1 MTKNKFYDIIDID
14 KKESDIMSR
23 YPGSLHNH
31 SHFSNQTLRD
41 CINTVES
48 LMDLAVELGHE
59 CVALTDHETIS
70 GYIKAEKYY
79 KKIKEKH
86 PDFKLIRGNEI
97 YLTRNGLTAN
107 NYDKTKD
114 RYFHFILLARDLE
127 GYKQICELST
137 RAWQRSYMSR
147 RQRRRPTYYQDL
159 KDIVKPNQG
168 HLIAS
173 SACLGSQLDRFL
185 LQFMETHDVEYYHTA
200 LRWCQYIEDIFG
212 EGNFYLEIQPSNN
225 KEQIFVNQCLLNI
238 AEELNLRYIITTDSH
253 YGRPEDAKVHEAFL
267 NAQDGDRE
275 VKSFYATTYMMS
287 DEEIRSFFPYLRN
300 DQIEF
305 AYESIREIKDRCEDF
320 SILKPLKIPSLPW
333 RKFPEVEFQEKVD
346 WPLYIPA
353 IEKFFNSPHYSDN
366 VLALALIDGINRHP
380 DLKNEEAYKALNEC
394 LEMTWE
400 SSQVNKAQWS
410 AYFLNLQ
417 KIIDECWNAGTLV
430 MPARGSGMGFL
441 LLYALDIIQIN
452 CLREKTRTYSW
463 RFLNPA
469 RVSVLDIDVDIEGV
483 RRAQT
488 LEHLRKVYGQ
498 NRVSNVATFKTE
510 KSKSAIQTAARG
522 LGIDIDEASY
532 ISNLIPV
539 ERGAVYSLKQTYYGD
554 EENGIAPT
562 QSFVNEVEKYPQ
574 LWEVAQKIEGLICGV
589 GIHAGGVVFTDE
601 DFTESS
607 ALMRAPDGTI
617 ITQFELHD
625 LEDVS
630 MIKMDLLSVEAADK
644 IHTCLDLLA
653 EQGYIKKYPTLRET
667 YENAIGVYKIDR
679 DDKQMWDM
687 VQNHE
692 IVSLFQME
700 QQSGVRG
707 IALTH
712 PRSVDELAVLNSV
725 IRLMAT
731 EKGAESPLDKYA
743 RFRDNP
749 NAWDREMIS
758 MGLTEEERKIM
769 HRELDISDGMSI
781 TQEQF
786 MQLVQLPECG
796 GWDLQFADKL
806 RKSIAKKNPK
816 EYDALTKQF
825 FDNVK
830 EKGLSQKFCNYVWNI
845 EIALSRGYGFNA
857 AHTYSYSMVALQE
870 MNLAR
875 FFPIIFWNTANLI
888 VDSGGIQTIEYDE
901 NGEASLIVEAEP
913 DEDPDEEEQEEWEE
927 ENEINSEDEREDKKK
942 EKTKT
947 VDYGKVASAIG
958 RFSTYGIVVS
968 PPNINSSSYTFTPVV
983 KRNEILY
990 GLRGI
995 TRLSTSIIQEII
1007 SKRPF
1012 HSIQDFIDRVK
1023 VNKIQM
1029 TNLIKCGAFD
1039 ELVDL
1044 PREEIMAAY
1053 IDMIADKK
1061 QRLTLQNMQMLINY
1075 DLIPEN
1081 LSFCKKLFLF
1091 NKFLKQQKKVE
1102 YYKLNEA
1109 AINFIAN
1116 YFSADCLVNGIEIS
1130 AAVWDN
1136 LYQRGMDPMRFYL
1149 KEHKDEMLDKLNK
1162 ALYDEMFNKYAKG
1175 SISHWEME
1183 SVSFYSHPHELAD
1196 SQYLYDDFFQLSEEP
1211 EVDYTFTGKDGNEV
1225 RVYKLRRIIGTVI
1238 DKNKM
1243 KNTVTLLTPTGV
1255 VNVKVYKSQY
1265 AGYDKQLSERGA
1277 DGHKHVV
1284 EASWFKRGTL
1294 LMIQGIRRG
1303 QDFIPKKRKDSF
1315 YPIISKITGIH
1326 DDGTLEFQTE
1336 RAVIEE

>member
-1 MTKNKFYDIIDID
+1 
-14 KKESDIMSR
+14 MSL

-31 SHFSNQTLRD
+31 THFSNQTLRD

-48 LMDLAVELGHE
+48 LMELAVALGHE
-59 CVALTDHETIS
+59 CVAITDHETIS

-79 KKIKEKH
+79 KKIKERK

-97 YLTRNGLTAN
+97 YLTRNGLTAK

-114 RYFHFILLARDLE
+114 RYFHFILLAKDLE

-173 SACLGSQLDRFL
+173 SACLGSQLDKFL
-185 LQFMETHDVEYYHTA
+185 LRYMDTNDEEFYETA
-200 LRWCQYIEDIFG
+200 KRWCEYIVDIFG
-212 EGNFYLEIQPSNN
+212 EGNFYLELQPSNS
-225 KEQIFVNQCLLNI
+225 KEQIFVNKQLLRLAN
-238 AEELNLRYIITTDSH
+238 ETGLKYIITTDSH

-275 VKSFYATTYMMS
+275 VKSFYATTYMMK
-287 DEEIRSFFPYLRN
+287 DEEIRSFLPYLSN
-300 DQIEF
+300 EQIEA
-305 AYESIREIKDRCEDF
+305 AYEAIREIKDKCEDF

-333 RKFPEVEFQEKVD
+333 RSFPGATAQETYKAVKAMPALENFLRSSHKSDTYLVD
-346 WPLYIPA
+346 
-353 IEKFFNSPHYSDN
+353 
-366 VLALALIDGINRHP
+366 ALIDGIKRHE
-380 DLKNEEAYKALNEC
+380 DLQNEEAYKALNEC

-417 KIIDECWNAGTLV
+417 HIIDECWNSGTLV
-430 MPARGSGMGFL
+430 LPARGSGMGFV

-452 CLREKTRTYSW
+452 CLREKTKTYPW

-483 RRAQT
+483 RRLQT

-522 LGIDIDEASY
+522 LGIDVDEASY

-539 ERGAVYSLKQTYYGD
+539 ERGAVYTLKQTYYGD

-562 QSFVNEVEKYPQ
+562 QSFINEVNKYPQ
-574 LWEVAQKIEGLICGV
+574 LWEVAQKIEGLICGQ

-644 IHTCLDLLA
+644 IHTCLDLLV
-653 EQGYIKKYPTLRET
+653 EQGFIKKYPTLRET
-667 YENAIGVYKIDR
+667 YENAIGVYKINR
-679 DDKQMWDM
+679 DDEKMWDM

-743 RFRDNP
+743 RFRSDP
-749 NAWDREMIS
+749 TAWDREMRL
-758 MGLTEEERKIM
+758 MGLTDKDREIM

-796 GWDLQFADKL
+796 GWDLQWADKL

-830 EKGLSQKFCNYVWNI
+830 EKGLNEKFCNYVWNT

-857 AHTYSYSMVALQE
+857 AHTYSYSMIALQE

-875 FFPIIFWNTANLI
+875 FYPIIFWNTANLI
-888 VDSGGIQTIEYDE
+888 VDSGGIQTEEVEDE
-901 NGEASLIVEAEP
+901 DEGLDVEPEAEED
-913 DEDPDEEEQEEWEE
+913 DEDEEEWEE
-927 ENEINSEDEREDKKK
+927 ENEVTEGEKEDKKK

-947 VDYGKVASAIG
+947 VDYGKVAAAIG
-958 RFSTYGIVVS
+958 RFSGYGIKVS
-968 PPNINSSSYTFTPVV
+968 PPNINTSSYTFTPVV
-983 KRNEILY
+983 ESNEILY

-995 TRLSTSIIQEII
+995 TRLSTSIIKEIMEM
-1007 SKRPF
+1007 RPF
-1012 HSIQDFIDRVK
+1012 DSLEDFLERVK

-1039 ELVDL
+1039 DMMGI
-1044 PREEIMAAY
+1044 PREDIMAHY
-1053 IDMIADKK
+1053 IDLVADKK

-1075 DLIPEN
+1075 NLVPEEMN
-1081 LSFCKKLFLF
+1081 FSKKVFLF

-1102 YYKLNEA
+1102 YYQLNDK
-1109 AINFIAN
+1109 AIDFIADN
-1116 YFSADCLVNGIEIS
+1116 FSVDILRNGTELS
-1130 AAVWDN
+1130 AAKWE
-1136 LYQRGMDPMRFYL
+1136 LIYQRAMDPMRNYI
-1149 KEHKDEMLDKLNK
+1149 KAHKDEMLK
-1162 ALYDEMFNKYAKG
+1162 ALNNALYKEVFDKYALG
-1175 SISHWEME
+1175 SVSHWEME
-1183 SVSFYSHPHELAD
+1183 AVSFYSHPHELAE
-1196 SQYLYDDFFQLSEEP
+1196 SQYLYDDFFKLSEEP
-1211 EVDYTFTGKDGNEV
+1211 EVDYSFIGKDGNEV
-1225 RVYKLRRIIGTVI
+1225 RIYKLHRIIGTVI
-1238 DKNKM
+1238 DKSKIR
-1243 KNTVTLLTPTGV
+1243 NTVTLLTPTGV
-1255 VNVKVYKSQY
+1255 VTVKIYKNQF
-1265 AGYDKQLSERGA
+1265 AQYDKQLSQKGT
-1277 DGHKHVV
+1277 DGKKHIVD
-1284 EASWFKRGTL
+1284 ASWFKRGTL
-1294 LMIQGIRRG
+1294 LMIQGIKNG
-1303 QDFIPKKRKDSF
+1303 ENFIPKKRKDSVF
-1315 YPIISKITGIH
+1315 PVISKILNIREEGYL
-1326 DDGTLEFQTE
+1326 DFQLERPEVT
-1336 RAVIEE
+1336 

>member
-1 MTKNKFYDIIDID
+1 
-14 KKESDIMSR
+14 
-23 YPGSLHNH
+23 
-31 SHFSNQTLRD
+31 
-41 CINTVES
+41 
-48 LMDLAVELGHE
+48 
-59 CVALTDHETIS
+59 
-70 GYIKAEKYY
+70 
-79 KKIKEKH
+79 
-86 PDFKLIRGNEI
+86 
-97 YLTRNGLTAN
+97 
-107 NYDKTKD
+107 
-114 RYFHFILLARDLE
+114 
-127 GYKQICELST
+127 
-137 RAWQRSYMSR
+137 MSR

-173 SACLGSQLDRFL
+173 SACLGSQLDKFL
-185 LQFMETHDVEYYHTA
+185 LRYMDTDDMEYYNTA
-200 LRWCQYIEDIFG
+200 LRWCVYIEDIFG
-212 EGNFYLEIQPSNN
+212 KGNFYLELQPSNN
-225 KEQIFVNQCLLNI
+225 KEQIFVNKCLINI
-238 AEELNLRYIITTDSH
+238 AHELNLPYIITTDSH
-253 YGRPEDAKVHEAFL
+253 YGRPEDAPIHEAFL
-267 NAQDGDRE
+267 NSQDGDRE
-275 VKSFYATTYMMS
+275 VKSFYATTYMMT
-287 DEEIRSFFPYLRN
+287 DEEIRSFFPYLT
-300 DQIEF
+300 DEDIEM
-305 AYESIREIKDRCEDF
+305 AYHFIREIKDKCEDF

-333 RKFPEVEFQEKVD
+333 RDFSHIGSTEIAGWDKK
-346 WPLYIPA
+346 IPA
-353 IEKFFNSPHYSDN
+353 IQNFYCSPYKADN
-366 VLALALIDGINRHP
+366 ILVSALIDGIHRHP
-380 DLKNEEAYKALNEC
+380 DLQNEVAYKALNEC

-430 MPARGSGMGFL
+430 MCARGSGCGFV

-452 CLREKTRTYSW
+452 CLREKTPMYPW

-488 LEHLRKVYGQ
+488 LEHLRKVYGE

-510 KSKSAIQTAARG
+510 KSKSAILTAARG
-522 LGIDIDEASY
+522 LGIDNDEASY
-532 ISNLIPV
+532 ISGLIPS
-539 ERGAVYSLKQTYYGD
+539 ERGATYTLKQTYFGD

-562 QSFVNEVEKYPQ
+562 QAFINEIEKYPK
-574 LWEVAQKIEGLICGV
+574 LWEVAQKIEGLICGQ

-653 EQGYIKKYPTLRET
+653 AEGYIKEGKTLRET
-667 YENAIGVYKIDR
+667 YEEALGIYKINR
-679 DDKQMWDM
+679 DDKEMWDM
-687 VQNHE
+687 VQEHK

-743 RFRDNP
+743 RFRERPKD
-749 NAWDREMIS
+749 WDKEMIQ
-758 MGLTEEERKIM
+758 MGLTDDERAIM

-816 EYDALTKQF
+816 EYDALTRQF
-825 FDNVK
+825 FNNVK
-830 EKGLSQKFCNYVWNI
+830 EKGLSEKFCNYVWNI

-857 AHTYSYSMVALQE
+857 AHTYSYSMIALQE

-888 VDSGGIQTIEYDE
+888 VDSGGIQVEEVEDE
-901 NGEASLIVEAEP
+901 DEGWDVEPEP
-913 DEDPDEEEQEEWEE
+913 DADADEEDDEDEEEWEE
-927 ENEINSEDEREDKKK
+927 ENEISDGEKEDKKK
-942 EKTKT
+942 EKKKS
-947 VDYGKVASAIG
+947 VDYGKVATAIG
-958 RFSTYGIVVS
+958 KFSEYGIKVS
-968 PPNINSSSYTFTPVV
+968 PPNINDSSYTFTPIV
-983 KRNEILY
+983 KSNEILY

-995 TRLSTSIIQEII
+995 TRLSTSIIKNII
-1007 SKRPF
+1007 EQRPF
-1012 HSIQDFIDRVK
+1012 SSMEDFLERVK
-1023 VNKIQM
+1023 INKVQM
-1029 TNLIKCGAFD
+1029 SNLIKCGAFD
-1039 ELVDL
+1039 KLIGL
-1044 PREEIMAAY
+1044 PREEIMAKY

-1061 QRLTLQNMQMLINY
+1061 QRVTLQNMQMLINY
-1075 DLIPEN
+1075 NLIPEE
-1081 LSFCKKLFLF
+1081 LIMCKKVFLF
-1091 NKFLKQQKKVE
+1091 NKFLKRQKNVE
-1102 YYKLNEA
+1102 YYELNNA
-1109 AINFIAN
+1109 AIDFIAN
-1116 YFSADCLVNGIEIS
+1116 NFTANVLTNGIMIS
-1130 AAVWDN
+1130 AAKWEL
-1136 LYQRGMDPMRFYL
+1136 LYQKAMDPMRLYL
-1149 KEHKDEMLDKLNK
+1149 KQHKDEVLEKLNQ
-1162 ALYDEMFNKYAKG
+1162 ALYQEMFDKYAAG

-1183 SVSFYSHPHELAD
+1183 SVSFYSHPHELAG
-1196 SQYLYDDFFQLSEEP
+1196 SQYLYDDFFNLPEEP
-1211 EVDYTFTGKDGNEV
+1211 EIDYTFQGKDGNEV
-1225 RVYKLRRIIGTVI
+1225 RVYRLRKIIGTVI

-1265 AGYDKQLSERGA
+1265 AGFDKQLSKRGA
-1277 DGHKHVV
+1277 DGRKHVV
-1284 EASWFKRGTL
+1284 ERSWFARGSL
-1294 LMIQGIRRG
+1294 LMVQGIRRG
-1303 QDFIPKKRKDSF
+1303 NDFIPKKRKDSF
-1315 YPIISKITGIH
+1315 YPVISKIVGIH

-1336 RAVIEE
+1336 RVEINE

>member
-1 MTKNKFYDIIDID
+1 
-14 KKESDIMSR
+14 
-23 YPGSLHNH
+23 
-31 SHFSNQTLRD
+31 
-41 CINTVES
+41 
-48 LMDLAVELGHE
+48 
-59 CVALTDHETIS
+59 
-70 GYIKAEKYY
+70 
-79 KKIKEKH
+79 
-86 PDFKLIRGNEI
+86 
-97 YLTRNGLTAN
+97 
-107 NYDKTKD
+107 
-114 RYFHFILLARDLE
+114 
-127 GYKQICELST
+127 
-137 RAWQRSYMSR
+137 MSR

-173 SACLGSQLDRFL
+173 SACLGSQLDKFL
-185 LQFMETHDVEYYHTA
+185 LQYMDTDDEEFYETA
-200 LRWCQYIEDIFG
+200 KRWCLYIEDIFG
-212 EGNFYLEIQPSNN
+212 KGNFYLEMQPSNG
-225 KEQIFVNQCLLNI
+225 KEQIFVNKQLLRI
-238 AEELNLRYIITTDSH
+238 SKELGLKYIITTDSH
-253 YGRPEDAKVHEAFL
+253 YGRQEDAPIHEAFL
-267 NAQDGDRE
+267 NSQDGDRE
-275 VKSFYATTYMMS
+275 VKSFYATTYMMK
-287 DEEIRSFFPYLRN
+287 DEEVRGFLPYLSN
-300 DQIEF
+300 DEIEA
-305 AYESIREIKDRCEDF
+305 AYSAIREIKDKCEDF

-333 RKFPEVEFQEKVD
+333 RTFSNPTMQEI
-346 WPLYIPA
+346 LELGTHLPA
-353 IEKFFNSPHYSDN
+353 LSNFIMSAHYADN
-366 VLALALIDGINRHP
+366 QLVLALYDGIKKHE
-380 DLKNEEAYKALNEC
+380 DLQNEEAYKALNEC
-394 LEMTWE
+394 LEMTWQ
-400 SSQVNKAQWS
+400 SSQVNNAQWS

-417 KIIDECWNAGTLV
+417 HIIDECWNAGTLV
-430 MPARGSGMGFL
+430 MCARGSGCGFL

-452 CLREKTRTYSW
+452 CLREKTKMYPW

-488 LEHLRKVYGQ
+488 LEHLRKVYGA

-510 KSKSAIQTAARG
+510 KAKSAIQTACRG
-522 LGIDIDEASY
+522 LGIDIDTASY
-532 ISNLIPV
+532 ISNLIGSA
-539 ERGAVYSLKQTYYGD
+539 RGQSDDLKTTYYGD
-554 EENGIAPT
+554 EENGISPNQT
-562 QSFVNEVEKYPQ
+562 FINEVSKYPG
-574 LWEVAQKIEGLICGV
+574 LWEVAQRIEGLICGQ

-644 IHTCLDLLA
+644 IHTCLDLMID
-653 EQGYIKKYPTLRET
+653 QGYIKAYPTLRET
-667 YENAIGVYKIDR
+667 YENVLGIYKINR
-679 DDKQMWDM
+679 DDEKMWDM

-743 RFRDNP
+743 RFRERPQD
-749 NAWDREMIS
+749 WDKEMIQ
-758 MGLTEEERKIM
+758 MGLTEDERAIM

-830 EKGLSQKFCNYVWNI
+830 EKGLSEKFCNYVWNI

-857 AHTYSYSMVALQE
+857 AHTYSYSMIALQE

-875 FFPIIFWNTANLI
+875 FFPTIFWNTANLI
-888 VDSGGIQTIEYDE
+888 VDSGGIQTEE
-901 NGEASLIVEAEP
+901 VE
-913 DEDPDEEEQEEWEE
+913 DEDEGLDVEPEADEDEEEDEEEWEE
-927 ENEINSEDEREDKKK
+927 ENELTEGEKEDKKK
-942 EKTKT
+942 EKSKT
-947 VDYGKVASAIG
+947 VDYGKVAAAIG
-958 RFSTYGIVVS
+958 RFSTYGIKVA
-968 PPNINSSSYTFTPVV
+968 PPDINGSSYTFTPVV
-983 KRNEILY
+983 KSNEILY

-995 TRLSTSIIQEII
+995 TRLSTSTIKDIMD
-1007 SKRPF
+1007 KRPF
-1012 HSIQDFIDRVK
+1012 KSMEDFLERVK

-1029 TNLIKCGAFD
+1029 ANLIKCGAFD
-1039 ELVDL
+1039 ELIGL
-1044 PREEIMAAY
+1044 PREEIMSKY
-1053 IDMIADKK
+1053 IDMITDKK

-1075 DLIPEN
+1075 NLIPEE
-1081 LSFCKKLFLF
+1081 LEFCKKLFLF

-1102 YYKLNEA
+1102 YYELNDA

-1116 YFSADCLVNGIEIS
+1116 NFSADYLSNGTRIS
-1130 AAVWDN
+1130 TELWDA
-1136 LYQRGMDPMRFYL
+1136 LYQRGMDPMRTYL
-1149 KEHKDEMLDKLNK
+1149 KANKDIVLNNLNK
-1162 ALYDEMFNKYAKG
+1162 ALYDEMYNKYAVG

-1183 SVSFYSHPHELAD
+1183 SVSFYSHEHELAD
-1196 SQYLYDDFFQLSEEP
+1196 AQYLYDDFFKLPDEP

-1225 RVYKLRRIIGTVI
+1225 RVYKLRKIIGTVI

-1255 VNVKVYKSQY
+1255 VNVKVYKNQY
-1265 AGYDKQLSERGA
+1265 AGFDKQLSQKSA
-1277 DGHKHVV
+1277 DGKKHVI
-1284 EASWFKRGTL
+1284 EKSWFSRGSL
-1294 LMIQGIRRG
+1294 IMVQGIRRG
-1303 QDFIPKKRKDSF
+1303 NDFIPKKRKDSF

-1326 DDGTLEFQTE
+1326 EDGTLEFQTE
-1336 RAVIEE
+1336 RVVIEE

>member
-1 MTKNKFYDIIDID
+1 
-14 KKESDIMSR
+14 MSR

-97 YLTRNGLTAN
+97 YLTRNGLTAK

-114 RYFHFILLARDLE
+114 RYFHFILLAKDLE
-127 GYKQICELST
+127 GYRQICELST

-173 SACLGSQLDRFL
+173 SACLGSQLDKFL
-185 LQFMETHDVEYYHTA
+185 LQYMDTGDEEYFDTA
-200 LRWCQYIEDIFG
+200 RRWCEYIEDIFG
-212 EGNFYLEIQPSNN
+212 SGNFFLEMQPSNN
-225 KEQIFVNQCLLNI
+225 KEQIFVNKQLLKLSEMLGI
-238 AEELNLRYIITTDSH
+238 PYIITTDSH
-253 YGRPEDAKVHEAFL
+253 YGRPEDAVIHEAFL
-267 NAQDGDRE
+267 NSQDGERE
-275 VKSFYATTYMMS
+275 VKSFYATTYMMT
-287 DEEIRSFFPYLRN
+287 DEEIRSFFPYLTSDEIEVAYRN
-300 DQIEF
+300 
-305 AYESIREIKDRCEDF
+305 IRYIKDACEDF

-333 RKFPEVEFQEKVD
+333 RQFTSRSQTELVEYTLKMPNLINFIKSI
-346 WPLYIPA
+346 YPA
-353 IEKFFNSPHYSDN
+353 DRQ
-366 VLALALIDGINRHP
+366 LALALIDGIEKHE
-380 DLKNEEAYKALNEC
+380 DLQNELAYKALDEC
-394 LEMTWE
+394 LGMTWE

-430 MPARGSGMGFL
+430 MPARGSGMGFV

-452 CLREKTRTYSW
+452 CLREKTKTYPW

-483 RRAQT
+483 RRAQV

-522 LGIDIDEASY
+522 LGIDVDEASY
-532 ISNLIPV
+532 ISNLIPA
-539 ERGAVYSLKQTYYGD
+539 ERGQVYTLKQTYYGD

-562 QSFVNEVEKYPQ
+562 QSFINEINKYPK
-574 LWEVAQKIEGLICGV
+574 LWEVASKIEGLICGQ

-653 EQGYIKKYPTLRET
+653 DQGYIKRYPTLRET
-667 YENAIGVYKIDR
+667 YENALGVYKINR
-679 DDKQMWDM
+679 DDEKMWDM

-712 PRSVDELAVLNSV
+712 PRSIDELAVLNSV

-743 RFRDNP
+743 RFRENP
-749 NAWDREMIS
+749 KAWDKEMER
-758 MGLTEEERKIM
+758 MGLTEEQRNIM

-796 GWDLQFADKL
+796 GWDLQWADKL

-816 EYDALTKQF
+816 DYDTLTKQF
-825 FDNVK
+825 FDNVA
-830 EKGLSQKFCNYVWNI
+830 EKGLNETFCHYVWDV
-845 EIALSRGYGFNA
+845 EVALSRGYGFNA
-857 AHTYSYSMVALQE
+857 AHTYSYSMIALQE

-875 FFPIIFWNTANLI
+875 FYPIIFWNTANLI
-888 VDSGGIQTIEYDE
+888 VDSGGIQTEEVEDE
-901 NGEASLIVEAEP
+901 DEGLDVEPEAEEDD
-913 DEDPDEEEQEEWEE
+913 DEDEEEWEE
-927 ENEINSEDEREDKKK
+927 ENEITEGEKEDKKK

-947 VDYGKVASAIG
+947 VDYGKVATAIG
-958 RFSTYGIVVS
+958 RFNSYGIKVS
-968 PPNINSSSYTFTPVV
+968 PPNINDSSYTFTPVV
-983 KRNEILY
+983 DRNEILY

-995 TRLSTSIIQEII
+995 TRLSTSIIKEII
-1007 SKRPF
+1007 EMRPF
-1012 HSIQDFIDRVK
+1012 DSMEDFLERVK
-1023 VNKIQM
+1023 LNKIQM

-1039 ELVDL
+1039 EMMQM
-1044 PREEIMAAY
+1044 PREEIMAKY
-1053 IDMIADKK
+1053 IDLIADKK
-1061 QRLTLQNMQMLINY
+1061 QRVTLQNMQMLINY
-1075 DLIPEN
+1075 DLIPKN
-1081 LSFCKKLFLF
+1081 LELAKKVFLF
-1091 NKFLKQQKKVE
+1091 NKFLKQQKKVTQ
-1102 YYKLNEA
+1102 YTLNDS
-1109 AINFIAN
+1109 AINFIAEH
-1116 YFSADCLVNGIEIS
+1116 FGADWISNGTSIS
-1130 AAVWDN
+1130 AAVWEN
-1136 LYQRGMDPMRFYL
+1136 LYQRSMDPIRMYI
-1149 KEHKDEMLDKLNK
+1149 KEHKDELLNALNN
-1162 ALYDEMFNKYAKG
+1162 ALYKEMFDKYALG
-1175 SISHWEME
+1175 SVSHWEME
-1183 SVSFYSHPHELAD
+1183 AVSFYSHPHELAE
-1196 SQYLYDDFFQLSEEP
+1196 SQYLYDDFFKLSEEP
-1211 EVDYTFTGKDGNEV
+1211 EVDYSFVGKDGNEV
-1225 RVYKLRRIIGTVI
+1225 RIYSLKKIIGTVI
-1238 DKNKM
+1238 DKSKM
-1243 KNTVTLLTPTGV
+1243 KNTVTLLTPSGV
-1255 VNVKVYKSQY
+1255 VNVKIYKNQY
-1265 AGYDKQLSERGA
+1265 AGFDKQLSERGS
-1277 DGHKHVV
+1277 DGKKHVK
-1284 EASWFKRGTL
+1284 EKSWFSRGSL

-1315 YPIISKITGIH
+1315 YPIISKIVGIH
-1326 DDGTLEFQTE
+1326 EDGTLEFQTE
-1336 RAVIEE
+1336 RVEIEE

>member
-1 MTKNKFYDIIDID
+1 
-14 KKESDIMSR
+14 MSK

-31 SHFSNQTLRD
+31 THFSNQTLRD

-48 LMDLAVELGHE
+48 LMDLAVNLGHE

-79 KKIKEKH
+79 KKIKEKN
-86 PDFKLIRGNEI
+86 PNFKLIRGNEI
-97 YLTRNGLTAN
+97 YLTRNGLTAK
-107 NYDKTKD
+107 NYDSSRD
-114 RYFHFILLARDLE
+114 RYFHFILLAKDIE

-185 LQFMETHDVEYYHTA
+185 LQYMDTEDEEYYKTA
-200 LRWCQYIEDIFG
+200 KRWCQYIVDIFG
-212 EGNFYLEIQPSNN
+212 EGNFYLELQPSNN
-225 KEQIFVNQCLLNI
+225 IEQIFVNKCLIMI
-238 AEELNLRYIITTDSH
+238 AEELKLPYIITTDSH
-253 YGRPEDAKVHEAFL
+253 YGRPEDAPIHEAFL

-275 VKSFYATTYMMS
+275 TKTFYATTYMMK
-287 DEEIRSFFPYLRN
+287 DEEIRSFFSYLTEE
-300 DQIEF
+300 QIEA
-305 AYESIREIKDRCEDF
+305 AYASIREIKDKCEDF

-333 RKFPEVEFQEKVD
+333 RSFPTVTEVEKEYYFDKM
-346 WPLYIPA
+346 PA
-353 IEKFFNSPHYSDN
+353 LKKFYESEYKADN
-366 VLALALIDGINRHP
+366 YLVVALIDGINRHH
-380 DLKNEEAYKALNEC
+380 DLQEDTAYKALNEC

-417 KIIDECWNAGTLV
+417 HIIDECWNAGTIVL
-430 MPARGSGMGFL
+430 PARGSGMGFV

-452 CLREKTRTYSW
+452 CLREKTKTYPW

-488 LEHLRKVYGQ
+488 LEHLRKVYGE

-522 LGIDIDEASY
+522 LGIDVDEASY
-532 ISNLIPV
+532 ISNLIPS
-539 ERGAVYSLKQTYYGD
+539 ERGAVYTLKQTYYGD

-562 QSFVNEVEKYPQ
+562 QSFVNEINKYPK
-574 LWEVAQKIEGLICGV
+574 LWEVASKIEGLICGQ

-644 IHTCLDLLA
+644 IHTCLDLLV
-653 EQGYIKKYPTLRET
+653 EQGYIKEYPTLRET
-667 YENAIGVYKIDR
+667 YENALGVYKINR
-679 DDKQMWDM
+679 DDEKMWDM

-743 RFRDNP
+743 RFRENP
-749 NAWDREMIS
+749 KAWDKEMS
-758 MGLTEEERKIM
+758 DMGLTAEEREIM

-825 FDNVK
+825 FDNAK
-830 EKGLSQKFCNYVWNI
+830 EKGLSPNFCNYVWNI

-875 FFPIIFWNTANLI
+875 FYPIIFWNTANLI
-888 VDSGGIQTIEYDE
+888 VDSGGIQTEDAEDE
-901 NGEASLIVEAEP
+901 DEGLDVEAEP
-913 DEDPDEEEQEEWEE
+913 DEDDITIDEEEWEE
-927 ENEINSEDEREDKKK
+927 ENEFSEGEKEDKKK
-942 EKTKT
+942 EKSKT
-947 VDYGKVASAIG
+947 VDYGKVAAAIG
-958 RFSTYGIVVS
+958 RFSIYGISVA
-968 PPNINSSSYTFTPVV
+968 PPDINGSSYTFTPVV
-983 KRNEILY
+983 ESNEILY

-995 TRLSTSIIQEII
+995 TRLSTSTIKDIMDR
-1007 SKRPF
+1007 RPF
-1012 HSIQDFIDRVK
+1012 KSMEDFLDKVK

-1029 TNLIKCGAFD
+1029 ANLIKCGAFD
-1039 ELVDL
+1039 ELVKL
-1044 PREEIMAAY
+1044 PREEIMAKY
-1053 IDMIADKK
+1053 ISLIADQK
-1061 QRLTLQNMQMLINY
+1061 QRITLQNMQMLINY
-1075 DLIPEN
+1075 NLIPEEMI
-1081 LSFCKKLFLF
+1081 FCKKVFLF
-1091 NKFLKQQKKVE
+1091 NKFLKQQKGVQ
-1102 YYKLNEA
+1102 YYELNNA
-1109 AINFIAN
+1109 AIDFVASN
-1116 YFSADCLVNGIEIS
+1116 FSADYLMNGNSIS
-1130 AAVWDN
+1130 VDIWDM
-1136 LYQRGMDPMRFYL
+1136 LYKNAMNPMREYI
-1149 KEHKDEMLDKLNK
+1149 KAHKDELLEKLNN
-1162 ALYDEMFNKYAKG
+1162 ALYKEMFDKYATG
-1175 SISHWEME
+1175 SVSHWEME
-1183 SVSFYSHPHELAD
+1183 AVSFYSHPHELAE
-1196 SQYLYDDFFQLSEEP
+1196 SQYLYDDFFKLSEEP

-1238 DKNKM
+1238 DKSKM

-1255 VNVKVYKSQY
+1255 VNVKIYKNQY
-1265 AGYDKQLSERGA
+1265 AGYDKQLSERGI
-1277 DGHKHVV
+1277 DGKKHIV
-1284 EASWFKRGTL
+1284 ERSWFARGSL

-1303 QDFIPKKRKDSF
+1303 SDFIPKKRKDSF
-1315 YPIISKITGIH
+1315 YPVISKITAIH
-1326 DDGTLEFQTE
+1326 EDGTLEFQTE
-1336 RAVIEE
+1336 RRLVE

>member
-1 MTKNKFYDIIDID
+1 
-14 KKESDIMSR
+14 MSR

-97 YLTRNGLTAN
+97 YLTRNGLTAK

-114 RYFHFILLARDLE
+114 RYFHFILLAKDLE

-173 SACLGSQLDRFL
+173 SACLGSQLDKFL
-185 LQFMETHDVEYYHTA
+185 LSYMNTGDSEYYDTA
-200 LRWCQYIEDIFG
+200 MRWCQYIVDIFG
-212 EGNFYLEIQPSNN
+212 EGNFYLEMQPSNN
-225 KEQIFVNQCLLNI
+225 KEQIFVNKCLMDI
-238 AEELNLRYIITTDSH
+238 ADKLNLDVIITTDSH
-253 YGRPEDAKVHEAFL
+253 YGRPEDAAIHEAFL
-267 NAQDGDRE
+267 NSQDGDRE
-275 VKSFYATTYMMS
+275 VKSFYATTYMMT
-287 DEEIRSFFPYLRN
+287 DEEVRGFFPYLS
-300 DQIEF
+300 DAQIEDCYR
-305 AYESIREIKDRCEDF
+305 AIREIKDKCEDF
-320 SILKPLKIPSLPW
+320 SVLKPLKIPSLPW
-333 RKFPEVEFQEKVD
+333 RSFPIVTEVEKEYYFDKM
-346 WPLYIPA
+346 PA
-353 IEKFFNSPHYSDN
+353 LKKFYESEYKADN
-366 VLALALIDGINRHP
+366 YLVVALIDGINRHH
-380 DLKNEEAYKALNEC
+380 DLQEDIAYKALNEC

-430 MPARGSGMGFL
+430 MPARGSGMGFV

-452 CLREKTRTYSW
+452 CLREKTKTYPW

-483 RRAQT
+483 RRAQV
-488 LEHLRKVYGQ
+488 LDHLRKVYGQ

-522 LGIDIDEASY
+522 LGIDVDEASY
-532 ISNLIPV
+532 ISNLIPA
-539 ERGAVYSLKQTYYGD
+539 ERGQVYTLKQTYYGD

-562 QSFVNEVEKYPQ
+562 QAFVNEINKYPK
-574 LWEVAQKIEGLICGV
+574 LWEVASKIEGLICGQ

-653 EQGYIKKYPTLRET
+653 DQGYIKRYPTLRET
-667 YENAIGVYKIDR
+667 YENALGVYKINR
-679 DDKQMWDM
+679 DDEKMWDM

-743 RFRDNP
+743 RFRTNP
-749 NAWDREMIS
+749 KAWDREMQQ
-758 MGLTEEERKIM
+758 MGLTEEQRAIM

-796 GWDLQFADKL
+796 GWDLQWADKL

-816 EYDALTKQF
+816 DYDALTKQF
-825 FDNVK
+825 FENVK
-830 EKGLSQKFCNYVWNI
+830 EKGLDERFCHYVWDV
-845 EIALSRGYGFNA
+845 EVALSRGYGFNA
-857 AHTYSYSMVALQE
+857 AHTYSYSMIALQE

-875 FFPIIFWNTANLI
+875 FYPIIFWNTANLI
-888 VDSGGIQTIEYDE
+888 VDSGGIQTEE
-901 NGEASLIVEAEP
+901 VE
-913 DEDPDEEEQEEWEE
+913 DEDEGLDVEPEPEEDDEDEEEWEE
-927 ENEINSEDEREDKKK
+927 ENEVTEGEKEDKKK

-947 VDYGKVASAIG
+947 VDYGKVATAIG
-958 RFSTYGIVVS
+958 RFNNYGIKVA
-968 PPNINSSSYTFTPVV
+968 PPNINDSSYTFTPVV
-983 KRNEILY
+983 ERNEILY

-995 TRLSTSIIQEII
+995 TRLSTSIIREIMEM
-1007 SKRPF
+1007 RPF
-1012 HSIQDFIDRVK
+1012 DSLEDFLERVK

-1039 ELVDL
+1039 EMMQM
-1044 PREEIMAAY
+1044 PREKIMEKY
-1053 IDMIADKK
+1053 IEMVADKK

-1075 DLIPEN
+1075 NLIPEEMN
-1081 LSFCKKLFLF
+1081 FGKKVFLF

-1102 YYKLNEA
+1102 YYQLNDA
-1109 AINFIAN
+1109 AINFIADN
-1116 YFSADCLVNGIEIS
+1116 FSVDILRNGTELS
-1130 AAVWDN
+1130 ATKWD
-1136 LYQRGMDPMRFYL
+1136 LIYQRAMDPMRMYL
-1149 KEHKDEMLDKLNK
+1149 KAHKDEMLK
-1162 ALYDEMFNKYAKG
+1162 ALNDALYKEVFDKYALG

-1183 SVSFYSHPHELAD
+1183 SVSFYSHDHELAD
-1196 SQYLYDDFFQLSEEP
+1196 SQYLYDDFFKLSEEP
-1211 EVDYTFTGKDGNEV
+1211 EVDYSFIGKDGNEV
-1225 RVYKLRRIIGTVI
+1225 RVYSLKKIIGTVI
-1238 DKNKM
+1238 DKSKM

-1265 AGYDKQLSERGA
+1265 AGFDKQLSERGA
-1277 DGHKHVV
+1277 DGKKHVK
-1284 EASWFKRGTL
+1284 EKSWFSRGSL

-1315 YPIISKITGIH
+1315 YPVISKIVGVH
-1326 DDGTLEFQTE
+1326 EDGTLEFQTE
-1336 RAVIEE
+1336 RVEINE

>member
-1 MTKNKFYDIIDID
+1 
-14 KKESDIMSR
+14 MSQ

-59 CVALTDHETIS
+59 CVAITDHETIS
-70 GYIKAEKYY
+70 SYIKAEKYY
-79 KKIKEKH
+79 KKIKEKN

-97 YLTRNGLTAN
+97 YLTRNGLTAK

-114 RYFHFILLARDLE
+114 RYFHFILLAKDLE

-173 SACLGSQLDRFL
+173 SACLGSQLDKFL
-185 LQFMETHDVEYYHTA
+185 LRYMDTEDEEYYETA
-200 LRWCQYIEDIFG
+200 KRWCQYIVDIFG
-212 EGNFYLEIQPSNN
+212 EGNFYLELQPSET
-225 KEQIFVNQCLLNI
+225 KEQIFVNKQLLCI
-238 AEELNLRYIITTDSH
+238 SKELGLKYIITTDSH
-253 YGRPEDAKVHEAFL
+253 YGRPEDASIHEAFL

-275 VKSFYATTYMMS
+275 VKSFYATTYMMKDEEVRGFLKYMS
-287 DEEIRSFFPYLRN
+287 DEEI
-300 DQIEF
+300 EA
-305 AYESIREIKDRCEDF
+305 AYAAIREIKERCEDF

-333 RKFPEVEFQEKVD
+333 RQFEDPGEYQLNHYTAVMPNLKKFID
-346 WPLYIPA
+346 
-353 IEKFFNSPHYSDN
+353 SPHYADN
-366 VLALALIDGINRHP
+366 QLVWALIEGIKKHP
-380 DLKNEEAYKALNEC
+380 DLQYNSAFNALDEC
-394 LEMTWE
+394 LAMTWE
-400 SSQVNKAQWS
+400 SSEVNKAQWS

-417 KIIDECWNAGTLV
+417 HIIDECWNSGTLV
-430 MPARGSGMGFL
+430 LPARGSGMGFV

-452 CLREKTRTYSW
+452 CLREKTKTYPW

-522 LGIDIDEASY
+522 LGIDVDEASY

-539 ERGAVYSLKQTYYGD
+539 ERGQVYTLKQTYYGD
-554 EENGIAPT
+554 EENSIAPT
-562 QSFVNEVEKYPQ
+562 QAFINEVNKYPQ
-574 LWEVAQKIEGLICGV
+574 LWEVAQKIEGLICGQ

-644 IHTCLDLLA
+644 IHTCLDLLV
-653 EQGYIKKYPTLRET
+653 EQGYIKEYPTLRET
-667 YENAIGVYKIDR
+667 YENALGVYKINR
-679 DDKQMWDM
+679 DDAKMWDM

-743 RFRDNP
+743 RFRSNP
-749 NAWDREMIS
+749 NAWDQEMRS
-758 MGLTEEERKIM
+758 MGLSDRDREIM

-796 GWDLQFADKL
+796 GWDLQWADKL

-830 EKGLSQKFCNYVWNI
+830 EKRLNEAFCKYVWNI

-857 AHTYSYSMVALQE
+857 AHTYSYSMIALQE

-875 FFPIIFWNTANLI
+875 FYPIIFWNTANLI
-888 VDSGGIQTIEYDE
+888 VDSGGIQTDEIE
-901 NGEASLIVEAEP
+901 
-913 DEDPDEEEQEEWEE
+913 DEDEGLDVEPEADEDEEEQEEWEE
-927 ENEINSEDEREDKKK
+927 ENELTEGEKEDKKK

-947 VDYGKVASAIG
+947 VDYGKVATAIG
-958 RFSTYGIVVS
+958 RFGNYGIKVS
-968 PPNINSSSYTFTPVV
+968 PPDINNSSYTFTPVV
-983 KRNEILY
+983 ERNEILY

-995 TRLSTSIIQEII
+995 TRLSTSTIKEIMEV
-1007 SKRPF
+1007 RPF
-1012 HSIQDFIDRVK
+1012 ISLEDFLEKVK
-1023 VNKIQM
+1023 VNKVQM
-1029 TNLIKCGAFD
+1029 INLIKCGAFD
-1039 ELVDL
+1039 ELIKL
-1044 PREEIMAAY
+1044 SREEIMEKY

-1061 QRLTLQNMQMLINY
+1061 QRVTLQNMQMLINY
-1075 DLIPEN
+1075 NLIPEEMI
-1081 LSFCKKLFLF
+1081 LYKKVYLF

-1102 YYKLNEA
+1102 YYELNDA
-1109 AINFIAN
+1109 AVNFIAEHFTAN
-1116 YFSADCLVNGIEIS
+1116 VLSNGTQIS
-1130 AAVWDN
+1130 AAKWE
-1136 LYQRGMDPMRFYL
+1136 LMYQKSMDPMRLYI
-1149 KEHKDEMLDKLNK
+1149 KEHKDELLDKLNK
-1162 ALYDEMFNKYAKG
+1162 ALYDEMFNKYALG
-1175 SISHWEME
+1175 SVSHWEMD
-1183 SVSFYSHPHELAD
+1183 SVSFYSHEHELSE
-1196 SQYLYDDFFQLSEEP
+1196 SQYLYDDFFKLPEEP
-1211 EVDYTFTGKDGNEV
+1211 EIDYSFMGKDGNEI
-1225 RVYKLRRIIGTVI
+1225 RVYRLRKIIGTVI
-1238 DKNKM
+1238 DKSKM

-1255 VNVKVYKSQY
+1255 VNVKVYKNQY
-1265 AGYDKQLSERGA
+1265 AGFDKQLSERGA
-1277 DGHKHVV
+1277 DGKKHVK
-1284 EASWFKRGTL
+1284 EKSWFSRGTL

-1315 YPIISKITGIH
+1315 YPIISKITEVH

-1336 RAVIEE
+1336 RVDIEE

>member
-1 MTKNKFYDIIDID
+1 
-14 KKESDIMSR
+14 MSR

-97 YLTRNGLTAN
+97 YLTRNGLTAK

-114 RYFHFILLARDLE
+114 RYFHFILLAKDLE

-173 SACLGSQLDRFL
+173 SACLGSQLDKFL
-185 LQFMETHDVEYYHTA
+185 LRYMDTGDEEFYDTA
-200 LRWCQYIEDIFG
+200 KRWCEYIVDIFG
-212 EGNFYLEIQPSNN
+212 EGNFYLELQPSNN
-225 KEQIFVNQCLLNI
+225 KEQIFVNKHLIKLAN
-238 AEELNLRYIITTDSH
+238 ELNLKYIITTDSH
-253 YGRPEDAKVHEAFL
+253 YGRPEDAAIHEAFL

-275 VKSFYATTYMMS
+275 VKSFYASTYMMS
-287 DEEIRSFFPYLRN
+287 DEEVREYLPYMSEE
-300 DQIEF
+300 QIEA
-305 AYESIREIKDRCEDF
+305 AYETIREIKDKCEDF

-333 RKFPEVEFQEKVD
+333 RDFHARTEEEMD
-346 WPLYIPA
+346 YYISLMPA
-353 IEKFFNSPHYSDN
+353 LEKFLHSKHYADSELFFA
-366 VLALALIDGINRHP
+366 VIDGIKKHE
-380 DLKNEEAYKALNEC
+380 DLQNEEAYKALNEC

-400 SSQVNKAQWS
+400 SSEVNNAQWS

-430 MPARGSGMGFL
+430 MPARGSGMGFV

-452 CLREKTRTYSW
+452 CLREKTKTYPW

-483 RRAQT
+483 RRAQV
-488 LEHLRKVYGQ
+488 LDHLRKVYGQ

-522 LGIDIDEASY
+522 LGIDVDEASY
-532 ISNLIPV
+532 ISNLIPA
-539 ERGAVYSLKQTYYGD
+539 ERGAVYTLKQTYYGD

-562 QSFVNEVEKYPQ
+562 QAFVNEINKYPK
-574 LWEVAQKIEGLICGV
+574 LWEVASKIEGLICGQ

-607 ALMRAPDGTI
+607 ALMRAPDGTV

-644 IHTCLDLLA
+644 IHTCLDLLV

-667 YENAIGVYKIDR
+667 YENALGVYKINR
-679 DDKQMWDM
+679 DDEKMWDM

-743 RFRDNP
+743 RFRTNP
-749 NAWDREMIS
+749 KAWDREMQQ
-758 MGLTEEERKIM
+758 MGLTEEQRAIM

-796 GWDLQFADKL
+796 GWDLQWADKL

-816 EYDALTKQF
+816 DYDALTKQF
-825 FDNVK
+825 FDNVR
-830 EKGLSQKFCNYVWNI
+830 EKGLNEKFCHYVWDV
-845 EIALSRGYGFNA
+845 EVALSRGYGFNA
-857 AHTYSYSMVALQE
+857 AHTYSYSMIALQE

-875 FFPIIFWNTANLI
+875 FYPIIFWNTANLI
-888 VDSGGIQTIEYDE
+888 VDSGGIQTEEVEDE
-901 NGEASLIVEAEP
+901 DEGLDVEPEAEEED
-913 DEDPDEEEQEEWEE
+913 DEDEEEWEE
-927 ENEINSEDEREDKKK
+927 ENEVTEGEKEDKKK
-942 EKTKT
+942 EKTKS

-958 RFSTYGIVVS
+958 RFDSYGIKVS
-968 PPNINSSSYTFTPVV
+968 PPNINSSSYSFTPVV
-983 KRNEILY
+983 ERNEILY

-995 TRLSTSIIQEII
+995 TRLSTSIIKEIMEM
-1007 SKRPF
+1007 RPF
-1012 HSIQDFIDRVK
+1012 DSLEDFLERVK

-1039 ELVDL
+1039 EMMQM
-1044 PREEIMAAY
+1044 PREKIMEKY
-1053 IDMIADKK
+1053 IEMVADKK

-1075 DLIPEN
+1075 NLIPEEM
-1081 LSFCKKLFLF
+1081 SFSKKVFLF

-1102 YYKLNEA
+1102 YYQLNDV
-1109 AINFIAN
+1109 AINFIADN
-1116 YFSADCLVNGIEIS
+1116 FSVDILRNGTELS
-1130 AAVWDN
+1130 AAKWD
-1136 LYQRGMDPMRFYL
+1136 LIYQKAMDPMRMYI
-1149 KEHKDEMLDKLNK
+1149 KAHKDEMLQALND
-1162 ALYDEMFNKYAKG
+1162 ALYKEIYNKYALG

-1183 SVSFYSHPHELAD
+1183 SVSFYSHEHELEE
-1196 SQYLYDDFFQLSEEP
+1196 SQYLYDDFFKMSEEP
-1211 EVDYTFTGKDGNEV
+1211 EVDYSFIGKDGNEV
-1225 RVYKLRRIIGTVI
+1225 RVYSLKKIIGTVI
-1238 DKNKM
+1238 DKSKM

-1265 AGYDKQLSERGA
+1265 AGFDKQLSERGA
-1277 DGHKHVV
+1277 DGKKHIV
-1284 EASWFKRGTL
+1284 ERSWFARGSL

-1303 QDFIPKKRKDSF
+1303 SDFIPKKRKDSF
-1315 YPIISKITGIH
+1315 YPVISKIIAIH
-1326 DDGTLEFQTE
+1326 EDGTLEFKTE
-1336 RAVIEE
+1336 RTLVE

>member
-1 MTKNKFYDIIDID
+1 
-14 KKESDIMSR
+14 MSQ
-23 YPGSLHNH
+23 YPGSMHNH
-31 SHFSNQTLRD
+31 TEYSNETLRD
-41 CINTVES
+41 CINTVQG
-48 LMDLAVELGHE
+48 LIDLAIELGHE
-59 CVALTDHETIS
+59 CVAITDHETIS
-70 GYIKAEKYY
+70 SYIKAEKYY
-79 KKIKEKH
+79 KKIKEKN
-86 PDFKLIRGNEI
+86 PNFKLIRGNEI
-97 YLTRNGLTAN
+97 YLTRNGLTAK
-107 NYDKTKD
+107 NYDKNKD

-127 GYKQICELST
+127 GYKQICQLST
-137 RAWQRSYMSR
+137 RAWERSYMSR

-173 SACLGSQLDRFL
+173 SACLGSQLDKFL
-185 LQFMETHDVEYYHTA
+185 LRYMDTGDEEFYETA
-200 LRWCQYIEDIFG
+200 KRWCQYIVDIFG
-212 EGNFYLEIQPSNN
+212 EGNFYLELQPSNN
-225 KEQIFVNQCLLNI
+225 TEQIFVNKQLLRLSSDLDI
-238 AEELNLRYIITTDSH
+238 KYIITTDSH
-253 YGRPEDAKVHEAFL
+253 YGRPEDASIHEAFL

-275 VKSFYATTYMMS
+275 VKSFYATTYMMK
-287 DEEIRSFFPYLRN
+287 DEEVRGFLKYMTD
-300 DQIEF
+300 DQIEA
-305 AYESIREIKDRCEDF
+305 AYSAIREIKDKCEDF

-333 RKFPEVEFQEKVD
+333 RDFHARTEEEINEYIKLMPE
-346 WPLYIPA
+346 L
-353 IEKFFNSPHYSDN
+353 EKFLNSPHTADRELFFA
-366 VLALALIDGINRHP
+366 VIDGVKKHE
-380 DLKNEEAYKALNEC
+380 DLQNEEAYKALNEC

-400 SSQVNKAQWS
+400 SSQVNNAQWS

-417 KIIDECWNAGTLV
+417 KIIDECWNAGTIVL
-430 MPARGSGMGFL
+430 PARGSGMGFV

-452 CLREKTRTYSW
+452 CLREKTKTYPW

-488 LEHLRKVYGQ
+488 LEHLRKVYGA

-510 KSKSAIQTAARG
+510 KSKSAIQTACRG
-522 LGIDIDEASY
+522 LGIDVDEAAY
-532 ISNLIPV
+532 ISNLIQA
-539 ERGAVYSLKQTYYGD
+539 ERGQVYTLAQSYYGD
-554 EENGIAPT
+554 EENGITPN
-562 QSFVNEVEKYPQ
+562 QSFINEVSKYPG
-574 LWEVAQKIEGLICGV
+574 LWEVAQRIEGLICGQ

-644 IHTCLDLLA
+644 IHACLDLLVD
-653 EQGYIKKYPTLRET
+653 QGYVQQYPTLRET
-667 YENAIGVYKIDR
+667 YENALNVYKINR
-679 DDKQMWDM
+679 DDEKMWDM

-700 QQSGVRG
+700 QQSGIRG

-743 RFRDNP
+743 RFRERPKD
-749 NAWDREMIS
+749 WDKEMIQ
-758 MGLTEEERKIM
+758 MGLTEEERAIM

-830 EKGLSQKFCNYVWNI
+830 EKGLSEKFCNYVWNI

-888 VDSGGIQTIEYDE
+888 VDSGGIQIAETTDE
-901 NGEASLIVEAEP
+901 DEGLDVEAEP
-913 DEDPDEEEQEEWEE
+913 DEDEDDEDEEEWEE
-927 ENEINSEDEREDKKK
+927 ENEVTEGEKEDKKK
-942 EKTKT
+942 EKIKNI
-947 VDYGKVASAIG
+947 DYGKIAAAIG
-958 RFSTYGIVVS
+958 RFSGYGIKVS
-968 PPNINSSSYTFTPVV
+968 PPNINSSSYTFTPDVN
-983 KRNEILY
+983 KNEILY

-995 TRLSTSIIQEII
+995 TRLSTSIIKDIME
-1007 SKRPF
+1007 KRPF
-1012 HSIQDFIDRVK
+1012 TSMDDFLERVK
-1023 VNKIQM
+1023 LNKIQM
-1029 TNLIKCGAFD
+1029 SNLIKCGAFD
-1039 ELVDL
+1039 ELVGL
-1044 PREEIMAAY
+1044 PREEIMAKY
-1053 IDMIADKK
+1053 IEMIADKK

-1075 DLIPEN
+1075 DLIPKE
-1081 LSFCKKLFLF
+1081 LEFCKKMFLF

-1102 YYKLNEA
+1102 YYELNDA

-1116 YFSADCLVNGIEIS
+1116 NFSADWLSNGTRIS
-1130 AAVWDN
+1130 AVLWDN
-1136 LYQRGMDPMRFYL
+1136 LYQHKMDPMRVYL
-1149 KEHKDEMLDKLNK
+1149 KEHKEEVLGKLNK
-1162 ALYDEMFNKYAKG
+1162 ALYDEMFNKYAAG
-1175 SISHWEME
+1175 SVSHWEME
-1183 SVSFYSHPHELAD
+1183 SVSFYSHEHELAD
-1196 SQYLYDDFFQLSEEP
+1196 AQYLYDDFFKLPEEP

-1238 DKNKM
+1238 DKSKM
-1243 KNTVTLLTPTGV
+1243 KNTVTLLTPSGV
-1255 VNVKVYKSQY
+1255 VNVKIYKNQY
-1265 AGYDKQLSERGA
+1265 AGYDKQLSEKGA
-1277 DGHKHVV
+1277 DGKKHVK
-1284 EASWFKRGTL
+1284 EKSWFSRGTL
-1294 LMIQGIRRG
+1294 LMVQGIRRG

-1326 DDGTLEFQTE
+1326 EDGTLEFQTE
-1336 RAVIEE
+1336 RVEVEE

>member
-1 MTKNKFYDIIDID
+1 
-14 KKESDIMSR
+14 MSR

-97 YLTRNGLTAN
+97 YLTRNGLTAK

-114 RYFHFILLARDLE
+114 RYFHFILLAKDLE

-173 SACLGSQLDRFL
+173 SACLGSQLDKFL
-185 LQFMETHDVEYYHTA
+185 LRYMDTNDEEYYETA
-200 LRWCQYIEDIFG
+200 KRWCQYIVDIFG
-212 EGNFYLEIQPSNN
+212 EGNFYLELQPSNS
-225 KEQIFVNQCLLNI
+225 KEQIFVNKHLIKL
-238 AEELNLRYIITTDSH
+238 ADELGLKYIITTDSH
-253 YGRPEDAKVHEAFL
+253 YGRPEDASIHEAFL

-275 VKSFYATTYMMS
+275 VKSFYASTYMMS
-287 DEEIRSFFPYLRN
+287 DEEVRGYLQYMSEE
-300 DQIEF
+300 QIEA
-305 AYESIREIKDRCEDF
+305 AYKAIREIKDKCEDF

-333 RKFPEVEFQEKVD
+333 RDFHARTQEEMD
-346 WPLYIPA
+346 YYISLMPA
-353 IEKFFNSPHYSDN
+353 LEKFLHSTHYSDSELFFA
-366 VLALALIDGINRHP
+366 VIDGIKKHD
-380 DLKNEEAYKALNEC
+380 DLQNEEAYKALNEC
-394 LEMTWE
+394 LEMTWI
-400 SSQVNKAQWS
+400 SSEVNNAQWS

-430 MPARGSGMGFL
+430 MPARGSGAGFV

-452 CLREKTRTYSW
+452 CLRERTRMFPW

-483 RRAQT
+483 RRAQV

-522 LGIDIDEASY
+522 LGIDVDEASY
-532 ISNLIPV
+532 ISNLIPS
-539 ERGAVYSLKQTYYGD
+539 ERGAVYTLKQTYYGD

-562 QSFVNEVEKYPQ
+562 QSFINEINKYPK
-574 LWEVAQKIEGLICGV
+574 LWEVASKIEGLICGQ

-653 EQGYIKKYPTLRET
+653 DQGYIKRYPTLRET
-667 YENAIGVYKIDR
+667 YENTLGVYKINR
-679 DDKQMWDM
+679 DDETMWDM

-743 RFRDNP
+743 RFRTNP
-749 NAWDREMIS
+749 KAWDREMQQ
-758 MGLTEEERKIM
+758 MGLSDKERAIM

-796 GWDLQFADKL
+796 GWDLQWADKL

-816 EYDALTKQF
+816 DYDALTKQF
-825 FDNVK
+825 FENVE
-830 EKGLSQKFCNYVWNI
+830 EKKLNKTFCNYVWNV
-845 EIALSRGYGFNA
+845 EVALSRGYGFNA
-857 AHTYSYSMVALQE
+857 AHTYSYSMIALQE

-875 FFPIIFWNTANLI
+875 FYPIIFWNTANLI
-888 VDSGGIQTIEYDE
+888 VDSGGIQTEE
-901 NGEASLIVEAEP
+901 VE
-913 DEDPDEEEQEEWEE
+913 DEDEGLDVEPETDEDDEEEDEEEWEE
-927 ENEINSEDEREDKKK
+927 ENEVTEGEKEDKKK
-942 EKTKT
+942 EKTKS
-947 VDYGKVASAIG
+947 VDYGKMASAIG
-958 RFSTYGIVVS
+958 RFSNYGIKVS
-968 PPNINSSSYTFTPVV
+968 PPNINDSSYSFTPVV
-983 KRNEILY
+983 ERNEILY

-995 TRLSTSIIQEII
+995 TRLSTSTIKEIME
-1007 SKRPF
+1007 KRPF
-1012 HSIQDFIDRVK
+1012 SSMEDFLEKVK

-1029 TNLIKCGAFD
+1029 SNLIKCGAFD
-1039 ELVDL
+1039 EMMQM
-1044 PREEIMAAY
+1044 PREKIMAKY
-1053 IDMIADKK
+1053 IGMIADQK
-1061 QRLTLQNMQMLINY
+1061 QRITLQNMQMLITY
-1075 DLIPEN
+1075 DLIPPEMN
-1081 LSFCKKLFLF
+1081 FCKKVFLF

-1102 YYKLNEA
+1102 YYQLNEA
-1109 AINFIAN
+1109 AINFIADN
-1116 YFSADCLVNGIEIS
+1116 FSVDILKNGIELS
-1130 AAVWDN
+1130 ATKWD
-1136 LYQRGMDPMRFYL
+1136 LIYQRAMDPMRNYI
-1149 KEHKDEMLDKLNK
+1149 KAHKDEMLK
-1162 ALYDEMFNKYAKG
+1162 ALNDALYKEMFDKYALG
-1175 SISHWEME
+1175 SVSHWEME
-1183 SVSFYSHPHELAD
+1183 AVSFYSHPHELAE
-1196 SQYLYDDFFQLSEEP
+1196 SQYLYDDFFQLSEDP
-1211 EVDYTFTGKDGNEV
+1211 EVDYSFIGKDGQEV
-1225 RVYKLRRIIGTVI
+1225 RIYALKRIIGTVI
-1238 DKNKM
+1238 DKSKM
-1243 KNTVTLLTPTGV
+1243 KNTVTLLTPSGV
-1255 VNVKVYKSQY
+1255 VNVKIYKNQY
-1265 AGYDKQLSERGA
+1265 AGFDKQLSERGA
-1277 DGHKHVV
+1277 DGRKHVK
-1284 EASWFKRGTL
+1284 EKSWFSRGSL
-1294 LMIQGIRRG
+1294 LMVQGIRRG

-1315 YPIISKITGIH
+1315 YPIISKIVGIH
-1326 DDGTLEFQTE
+1326 EDGTLEFQTE
-1336 RAVIEE
+1336 RMAVEE

>member
-1 MTKNKFYDIIDID
+1 
-14 KKESDIMSR
+14 MSR
-23 YPGSLHNH
+23 YPGSLHGH

-48 LMDLAVELGHE
+48 LMDLAIELGHE

-97 YLTRNGLTAN
+97 YLTRNGLTAKN
-107 NYDKTKD
+107 FDRTKD
-114 RYFHFILLARDLE
+114 GYFHFILLAKDLE

-173 SACLGSQLDRFL
+173 SACLGSQLDKFL
-185 LQFMETHDVEYYHTA
+185 LRYMDTGDEGYFDTA
-200 LRWCQYIEDIFG
+200 RRWCEYIEDIFG
-212 EGNFYLEIQPSNN
+212 AGNFYLEMQPSNN
-225 KEQIFVNQCLLNI
+225 KEQIFVNKQLLKLSEMLGI
-238 AEELNLRYIITTDSH
+238 GYIITTDSH
-253 YGRPEDAKVHEAFL
+253 YGRPEDAAIHEAFL
-267 NAQDGDRE
+267 NSQDGDRE

-287 DEEIRSFFPYLRN
+287 DEEIRSFFPYLTN
-300 DQIEF
+300 DEIEA
-305 AYESIREIKDRCEDF
+305 AYKNIRHIKDVCEDF

-333 RKFPEVEFQEKVD
+333 RKFPAATAKESYQLVKN
-346 WPLYIPA
+346 IPA
-353 IEKFFNSPHYSDN
+353 SEKFLRSPYKADQI
-366 VLALALIDGINRHP
+366 LFDALLDGIKRHE
-380 DLKNEEAYKALNEC
+380 DLQNEEAYKALNEC

-430 MPARGSGMGFL
+430 MCARGSGMGFV

-452 CLREKTRTYSW
+452 CLREKTKTYPW

-488 LEHLRKVYGQ
+488 LEHLRKVYGA

-522 LGIDIDEASY
+522 LGIDVDEASY
-532 ISNLIPV
+532 ISGLIPA
-539 ERGAVYSLKQTYYGD
+539 ERGQVYTLKQTYYGD

-562 QSFVNEVEKYPQ
+562 QAFINEVDKYPK
-574 LWEVAQKIEGLICGV
+574 LWEVASKIEGLICGQ
-589 GIHAGGVVFTDE
+589 GIHAGGVVFTNE

-644 IHTCLDLLA
+644 IHTCLDLLVD
-653 EQGYIKKYPTLRET
+653 QGYIKKYPTLRET
-667 YENAIGVYKIDR
+667 YENALNVYKINR
-679 DDKQMWDM
+679 DDEKMWDM

-743 RFRDNP
+743 RFRERPKD
-749 NAWDREMIS
+749 WDKEMIQ
-758 MGLTEEERKIM
+758 MGLTDKEREIM

-825 FDNVK
+825 FENVK
-830 EKGLSQKFCNYVWNI
+830 EKGLSEKFCNYVWNI

-857 AHTYSYSMVALQE
+857 AHTYSYSMIALQE

-888 VDSGGIQTIEYDE
+888 VDSGGIQVEEIDE
-901 NGEASLIVEAEP
+901 DEGLDVEPEP
-913 DEDPDEEEQEEWEE
+913 DEDEEVDEEEWEE
-927 ENEINSEDEREDKKK
+927 ENEVTEGEKEDKKK

-947 VDYGKVASAIG
+947 VDYGKVATAIG
-958 RFSTYGIVVS
+958 RFNNYGIKVA
-968 PPNINSSSYTFTPVV
+968 PPNINDSSYTFTPVV
-983 KRNEILY
+983 ERNEILY

-995 TRLSTSIIQEII
+995 TRLSQSTIHEIMEM
-1007 SKRPF
+1007 RPF
-1012 HSIQDFIDRVK
+1012 DSLEDFLERVK

-1029 TNLIKCGAFD
+1029 SNLIKCGAFD
-1039 ELVDL
+1039 ELIGL
-1044 PREEIMAAY
+1044 PREEIMAKY
-1053 IDMIADKK
+1053 IDLIADKK
-1061 QRLTLQNMQMLINY
+1061 QRVTLQNMQMLINY
-1075 DLIPEN
+1075 NLIPEE
-1081 LSFCKKLFLF
+1081 LIKCKKVFLF

-1102 YYKLNEA
+1102 YYKLNNA
-1109 AINFIAN
+1109 AIDFIAN
-1116 YFSADCLVNGIEIS
+1116 NFSVDILKNGLELS
-1130 AAVWDN
+1130 AAKWDTI
-1136 LYQRGMDPMRFYL
+1136 YQSAMDPMRNYI
-1149 KEHKDEMLDKLNK
+1149 KNHKDELLK
-1162 ALYDEMFNKYAKG
+1162 ALNDCLYKEMYDKYAAG
-1175 SISHWEME
+1175 SVSHWEME
-1183 SVSFYSHPHELAD
+1183 SVSFYSHEHELAKA
-1196 SQYLYDDFFQLSEEP
+1196 QYLYDDFFSLPEEP
-1211 EVDYTFTGKDGNEV
+1211 EIDYSFIGKDGNEV
-1225 RVYKLRRIIGTVI
+1225 RVYRLRKIIGTVI

-1255 VNVKVYKSQY
+1255 VNVKVYKNQY
-1265 AGYDKQLSERGA
+1265 AGFDKQLSEREA
-1277 DGHKHVV
+1277 DGRKHIV
-1284 EASWFKRGTL
+1284 ERGWFTRGTL

-1303 QDFIPKKRKDSF
+1303 SDFIPKKRKDSF
-1315 YPIISKITGIH
+1315 YPVISKIIEVNE
-1326 DDGTLEFQTE
+1326 DGTLQFQTE

>member
-1 MTKNKFYDIIDID
+1 
-14 KKESDIMSR
+14 MSQ
-23 YPGSLHNH
+23 YPGSVHNH
-31 SHFSNQTLRD
+31 TEYSNETLRD
-41 CINTVES
+41 CINTVQG
-48 LMDLAVELGHE
+48 LIDLAIELGHE
-59 CVALTDHETIS
+59 CVAITDHETIS
-70 GYIKAEKYY
+70 SYIKAEKYY

-97 YLTRNGLTAN
+97 YLTRNGLTAK

-114 RYFHFILLARDLE
+114 KYFHFILLAKDIE

-173 SACLGSQLDRFL
+173 SACLGSQLDKFL
-185 LQFMETHDVEYYHTA
+185 LQYMDTGDEQYFDTA
-200 LRWCQYIEDIFG
+200 RRWCEYIEDIFG
-212 EGNFYLEIQPSNN
+212 SGNFYLELQPSDN
-225 KEQIFVNQCLLNI
+225 KEQIFVNKQLLRLSEMLGIN
-238 AEELNLRYIITTDSH
+238 YIITTDSH
-253 YGRPEDAKVHEAFL
+253 YGRPEDAPIHEAFL
-267 NAQDGDRE
+267 NSQDGDRE
-275 VKSFYATTYMMS
+275 VKSFYATTYMMK
-287 DEEIRSFFPYLRN
+287 DEEIRSFLPYLTSE
-300 DQIEF
+300 QIEA
-305 AYESIREIKDRCEDF
+305 AYTAIREIKNKCEDF

-333 RKFPEVEFQEKVD
+333 REFDVSNDEIED
-346 WPLYIPA
+346 A
-353 IEKFFNSPHYSDN
+353 IEKIPELEKFLASEYRADN
-366 VLALALIDGINRHP
+366 KLVEAVVEGIRKHP
-380 DLKNEEAYKALNEC
+380 DLQNEKAYEALNEC
-394 LEMTWE
+394 LEMTWV
-400 SSQVNKAQWS
+400 SSEVNKAQWS

-430 MPARGSGMGFL
+430 MPARGSGMGFV

-452 CLREKTRTYSW
+452 CLREKTKTYPW

-483 RRAQT
+483 RRAQV
-488 LEHLRKVYGQ
+488 LEHLRKVYGE

-510 KSKSAIQTAARG
+510 KSKSAIQTACRG
-522 LGIDIDEASY
+522 LGIDNDEASY
-532 ISNLIPV
+532 ISNLIQA
-539 ERGAVYSLKQTYYGD
+539 ERGQVFTLKQTYYGD
-554 EENGIAPT
+554 EENGLAPN
-562 QSFVNEVEKYPQ
+562 QAFINEVSKHPG
-574 LWEVAQKIEGLICGV
+574 LWEVAQRIEGLICGQ

-607 ALMRAPDGTI
+607 ALMRAPDGTV

-644 IHTCLDLLA
+644 IHTCLDLLV
-653 EQGYIKKYPTLRET
+653 EQGYIKQYPTLRET
-667 YENAIGVYKIDR
+667 YENALGVYKINR
-679 DDKQMWDM
+679 DDKKMWDM

-743 RFRDNP
+743 RFRENP
-749 NAWDREMIS
+749 KAWDREMQQ
-758 MGLTEEERKIM
+758 MGLTEEQRAIM

-796 GWDLQFADKL
+796 GWDLQWADKL

-816 EYDALTKQF
+816 DYDALTKQF

-830 EKGLSQKFCNYVWNI
+830 EKGLNEKFCHYVWDV
-845 EIALSRGYGFNA
+845 EVALSRGYGFNA
-857 AHTYSYSMVALQE
+857 AHTYSYSMIALQE

-875 FFPIIFWNTANLI
+875 FYPIIFWNTANLI
-888 VDSGGIQTIEYDE
+888 VDSGGIQTEEVEDE
-901 NGEASLIVEAEP
+901 DEGLDVEPEAEEED
-913 DEDPDEEEQEEWEE
+913 DEDEEEWEE
-927 ENEINSEDEREDKKK
+927 ENEVTEGEKEDKKK
-942 EKTKT
+942 EKTKS

-958 RFSTYGIVVS
+958 RFDSYGIKVS
-968 PPNINSSSYTFTPVV
+968 PPNINSSSYSFTPVV
-983 KRNEILY
+983 ERNEILY

-995 TRLSTSIIQEII
+995 TRLSTSIIKEIMEM
-1007 SKRPF
+1007 RPF
-1012 HSIQDFIDRVK
+1012 DSLEDFLERVK

-1039 ELVDL
+1039 DMMKI
-1044 PREEIMAAY
+1044 PREKIMEKY
-1053 IDMIADKK
+1053 IDLVADKK

-1075 DLIPEN
+1075 NLIPEEMN
-1081 LSFCKKLFLF
+1081 FGKKVFLF

-1102 YYKLNEA
+1102 YYQLNDA
-1109 AINFIAN
+1109 AINFIADN
-1116 YFSADCLVNGIEIS
+1116 FSVDILRNGTELS
-1130 AAVWDN
+1130 AAKWE
-1136 LYQRGMDPMRFYL
+1136 LIYQKAMDPMRMYL
-1149 KEHKDEMLDKLNK
+1149 KAHKDEMLK
-1162 ALYDEMFNKYAKG
+1162 ALNNALYKEVYDKYALG

-1183 SVSFYSHPHELAD
+1183 AVSFYSHSHELAE
-1196 SQYLYDDFFQLSEEP
+1196 SQYLYDDFFSLPEEP
-1211 EVDYTFTGKDGNEV
+1211 EIDYSFVGKDGNEV
-1225 RVYKLRRIIGTVI
+1225 RIYKLRKIIGTVI
-1238 DKNKM
+1238 DKSKM

-1255 VNVKVYKSQY
+1255 VNVKIYKNQY
-1265 AGYDKQLSERGA
+1265 AGFDKQLSQKGA
-1277 DGHKHVV
+1277 DGKKHVI
-1284 EASWFKRGTL
+1284 EKSWFSRGSL
-1294 LMIQGIRRG
+1294 LMVQGIRRG
-1303 QDFIPKKRKDSF
+1303 SDFIPKKRKDSF
-1315 YPIISKITGIH
+1315 YPVISKIINVH

>member
-1 MTKNKFYDIIDID
+1 
-14 KKESDIMSR
+14 MSQ

-31 SHFSNQTLRD
+31 THFSNQTLRD

-48 LMDLAVELGHE
+48 LIDLAVELGHE

-79 KKIKEKH
+79 KKIKEKN

-97 YLTRNGLTAN
+97 YLTRNGLTAK

-114 RYFHFILLARDLE
+114 RYFHFILLAKDLE
-127 GYKQICELST
+127 GYKQICQLST

-173 SACLGSQLDRFL
+173 SACLGSQLDKFL
-185 LQFMETHDVEYYHTA
+185 LQYMDTNDVDYYVTA
-200 LRWCQYIEDIFG
+200 KRWCQYIVDIFG
-212 EGNFYLEIQPSNN
+212 EGNFYLELQPSDN
-225 KEQIFVNQCLLNI
+225 KEQIFVNKCLLNI
-238 AEELNLRYIITTDSH
+238 AEDLDLKYIITTDSH
-253 YGRPEDAKVHEAFL
+253 YGRPEDAAIHEAFL

-275 VKSFYATTYMMS
+275 VRSFYATTYMMK
-287 DEEIRSFFPYLRN
+287 DEEVRRFLNYMT
-300 DQIEF
+300 DEQIEA
-305 AYESIREIKDRCEDF
+305 AYAAIREIKDKCEDF

-333 RKFPEVEFQEKVD
+333 RSFPYLAPVD
-346 WPLYIPA
+346 LPYYFKLMPA
-353 IEKFFNSPHYSDN
+353 LEKFVHSHYASDN
-366 VLALALIDGINRHP
+366 ILVSAVIDGVNRHK
-380 DLKNEEAYKALNEC
+380 DLQNEEAYKALNEC
-394 LEMTWE
+394 LEMTWI
-400 SSQVNKAQWS
+400 SSEVNKAQWS

-417 KIIDECWNAGTLV
+417 HIIDECWNSGTIVL
-430 MPARGSGMGFL
+430 PARGSGMGFV

-452 CLREKTRTYSW
+452 CLREKTKTYPW

-488 LEHLRKVYGQ
+488 LEHLRKVYGA

-522 LGIDIDEASY
+522 LGIDVDEASY
-532 ISNLIPV
+532 ISNLIPS
-539 ERGAVYSLKQTYYGD
+539 ERGAVYTLKQTYYGD

-562 QSFVNEVEKYPQ
+562 QSFINEVDKYPQ
-574 LWEVAQKIEGLICGV
+574 LWEVAQKIEGLICGQ

-644 IHTCLDLLA
+644 IHTCLDLLV
-653 EQGYIKKYPTLRET
+653 EQGYIEKKATLRET
-667 YENAIGVYKIDR
+667 YENALGVYKINR
-679 DDKQMWDM
+679 DDEKMWDM

-731 EKGAESPLDKYA
+731 EKGAESPLDKYS
-743 RFRDNP
+743 RFRSNP
-749 NAWDREMIS
+749 KAWDKEMFD
-758 MGLTEEERKIM
+758 MGLTPKERQIM

-830 EKGLSQKFCNYVWNI
+830 EKGLSEKFCNYVWNI

-857 AHTYSYSMVALQE
+857 AHTYSYSMIALQE

-875 FFPIIFWNTANLI
+875 FYPIIFWNTANLI
-888 VDSGGIQTIEYDE
+888 VDSGGIQTE
-901 NGEASLIVEAEP
+901 EAE
-913 DEDPDEEEQEEWEE
+913 DEDEGLDVEPEEDVEEVEEEEEEWEE
-927 ENEINSEDEREDKKK
+927 ENEVSEGEKEDKKK

-947 VDYGKVASAIG
+947 VDYGKVAAAIG
-958 RFSTYGIVVS
+958 RFSNYGIKVA
-968 PPNINSSSYTFTPVV
+968 PPDINTSSYTFTPVV
-983 KRNEILY
+983 ERNEILY

-995 TRLSTSIIQEII
+995 TRLSTTIIKDIMD
-1007 SKRPF
+1007 KRPF
-1012 HSIQDFIDRVK
+1012 GSLEDFLEKVK

-1029 TNLIKCGAFD
+1029 ANLIKCGAFD
-1039 ELVDL
+1039 NLIGL
-1044 PREEIMAAY
+1044 PREEIMAQY
-1053 IDMIADKK
+1053 IDLVSDKK
-1061 QRLTLQNMQMLINY
+1061 QRVTLQNMQMLINY
-1075 DLIPEN
+1075 NLIPEEMM
-1081 LSFCKKLFLF
+1081 FCKRVFLF
-1091 NKFLKQQKKVE
+1091 NKFLKQQKKVA
-1102 YYKLNEA
+1102 YYKLNEP
-1109 AINFIAN
+1109 AINFIADH
-1116 YFSADCLVNGIEIS
+1116 FGADVLSNGTEIS
-1130 AAVWDN
+1130 VTGWDN
-1136 LYQRGMDPMRFYL
+1136 IYQRQMDPMRMYIKAH
-1149 KEHKDEMLDKLNK
+1149 KEELLTALNR
-1162 ALYDEMFNKYAKG
+1162 ALYEEMFNKYAQG
-1175 SISHWEME
+1175 TISHWEME
-1183 SVSFYSHPHELAD
+1183 SVSFYSHQHELAN
-1196 SQYLYDDFFQLSEEP
+1196 SQYLFDDFFKLPEEP
-1211 EVDYTFTGKDGNEV
+1211 EVEYTFTGKDGNEV
-1225 RVYKLRRIIGTVI
+1225 RIYKIKRIIGTVI
-1238 DKNKM
+1238 DKSKM

-1255 VNVKVYKSQY
+1255 VNVKVYKNQY

-1277 DGHKHVV
+1277 DGKKHVK
-1284 EASWFKRGTL
+1284 EKSWFSRGSL
-1294 LMIQGIRRG
+1294 LMIQGIKRG
-1303 QDFIPKKRKDSF
+1303 QDFIPKKKKDNV
-1315 YPIISKITGIH
+1315 YPIISKIININE
-1326 DDGTLEFQTE
+1326 DGTLDFQTE
-1336 RAVIEE
+1336 RMEVAE

>member
-1 MTKNKFYDIIDID
+1 
-14 KKESDIMSR
+14 MSK

-31 SHFSNQTLRD
+31 TEYSNETLRD
-41 CINTVES
+41 CINTVPG
-48 LMDLAVELGHE
+48 LIDLAIELGHE
-59 CVALTDHETIS
+59 CVAITDHETIS
-70 GYIKAEKYY
+70 SYIKAEKYY
-79 KKIKEKH
+79 KKIKEQH

-97 YLTRNGLTAN
+97 YLTRNGLTAK
-107 NYDKTKD
+107 NYDRTRD
-114 RYFHFILLARDLE
+114 RYFHFILLAKDLE
-127 GYKQICELST
+127 GYKQICQLST
-137 RAWQRSYMSR
+137 RAWERSYMSR

-185 LQFMETHDVEYYHTA
+185 IQYMGTDDIEFYNTA
-200 LRWCQYIEDIFG
+200 KRWCAYIEDIFG
-212 EGNFYLEIQPSNN
+212 KGNFYLELQPSNSQ
-225 KEQIFVNQCLLNI
+225 EQVFVNKQLIKI
-238 AEELNLRYIITTDSH
+238 ASELEMPYIITTDSH
-253 YGRPEDAKVHEAFL
+253 YGRPEDAAIHEAFL
-267 NAQDGDRE
+267 NAQDGERE
-275 VKSFYATTYMMS
+275 VKTFYATTYMMS
-287 DEEIRSFFPYLRN
+287 DEEIRSFFPYLT
-300 DQIEF
+300 DVQIEQ
-305 AYESIREIKDRCEDF
+305 AYESIREIKDKCEDF

-333 RKFPEVEFQEKVD
+333 RDFHVRTQREID
-346 WPLYIPA
+346 YYISLMPA
-353 IEKFFNSPHYSDN
+353 LEKFLHSEHYSDN
-366 VLALALIDGINRHP
+366 ELFFAVIDGIKKHE
-380 DLKNEEAYKALNEC
+380 DLQNEEAYKALNEC

-400 SSQVNKAQWS
+400 SSEVNNAQWS

-417 KIIDECWNAGTLV
+417 KIIDECWNAGTIVL
-430 MPARGSGMGFL
+430 PARGSGMGFV

-452 CLREKTRTYSW
+452 CLREKTKTYPW

-483 RRAQT
+483 RRAQV
-488 LEHLRKVYGQ
+488 LEHLRKVYGA

-522 LGIDIDEASY
+522 LGIDVDEASY
-532 ISNLIPV
+532 ISNLIPA
-539 ERGAVYSLKQTYYGD
+539 ERGAVYTLKQTYYGD
-554 EENGIAPT
+554 EENGILPNQT
-562 QSFVNEVEKYPQ
+562 FVNEVNKYPK
-574 LWEVAQKIEGLICGV
+574 LWEVAQRIEGLICGQ

-644 IHTCLDLLA
+644 IHACLDLLVG
-653 EQGYIKKYPTLRET
+653 QGYLEAGATLRQT
-667 YENAIGVYKIDR
+667 YENALNVYKINR

-712 PRSVDELAVLNSV
+712 PRTVDELAVLNSV

-731 EKGAESPLDKYA
+731 EKGAETPLDKYA
-743 RFRDNP
+743 RFRERPKD
-749 NAWDREMIS
+749 WDKEMIE
-758 MGLTEEERKIM
+758 MGLTPEERAIM
-769 HRELDISDGMSI
+769 HNELDISNGLSI

-786 MQLVQLPECG
+786 MKLVQLPECG
-796 GWDLQFADKL
+796 GWDLQWADKL

-830 EKGLSQKFCNYVWNI
+830 EKGLSEKFCNYVWNI

-888 VDSGGIQTIEYDE
+888 VDSGGIQTGE
-901 NGEASLIVEAEP
+901 NV
-913 DEDPDEEEQEEWEE
+913 DEDEGLDVEPEADADADDLEEYEEEWEE
-927 ENEINSEDEREDKKK
+927 ENEVTEGEKEDKKK
-942 EKTKT
+942 DKTKT
-947 VDYGKVASAIG
+947 VDYGKVAAAIG
-958 RFSTYGIVVS
+958 RFGSYGIKVS
-968 PPNINSSSYTFTPVV
+968 PPNINNSSYTFTPDVV
-983 KRNEILY
+983 KNEILY

-995 TRLSTSIIQEII
+995 TRLSTSIIKDIME
-1007 SKRPF
+1007 KRPF
-1012 HSIQDFIDRVK
+1012 KSMEDFLKRVK

-1029 TNLIKCGAFD
+1029 SNLIKCGAFD
-1039 ELVDL
+1039 TLEGL
-1044 PREEIMAAY
+1044 PREQIMAKY
-1053 IDMIADKK
+1053 IAAIADHK
-1061 QRLTLQNMQMLINY
+1061 QRLTLQNMQMLIDHN
-1075 DLIPEN
+1075 LIPDEM
-1081 LSFCKKLFLF
+1081 SFCRKVFLF
-1091 NKFLKQQKKVE
+1091 NKFLKKQKAKE
-1102 YYKLNEA
+1102 YYELNDP

-1116 YFSADCLVNGIEIS
+1116 NFGADWLCNGTMIS
-1130 AAVWDN
+1130 VAVWDN
-1136 LYQRGMDPMRFYL
+1136 LYQKSMDPMRAYL
-1149 KEHKDEMLDKLNK
+1149 KAHKDEMLK
-1162 ALYDEMFNKYAKG
+1162 ALNDALYQEMYDKYAAG
-1175 SISHWEME
+1175 GISHWEME
-1183 SVSFYSHPHELAD
+1183 SVSFYSHAHELAN
-1196 SQYLYDDFFQLSEEP
+1196 SQYLYDDFFALPEEP
-1211 EVDYTFTGKDGNEV
+1211 EVDYTFTGKDGNEI

-1238 DKNKM
+1238 DKSKM

-1255 VNVKVYKSQY
+1255 VNVKVYKNQY
-1265 AGYDKQLSERGA
+1265 AMYDKQLSERGA
-1277 DGHKHVV
+1277 DGKKHVK
-1284 EASWFKRGTL
+1284 EKSWFSRGTL
-1294 LMIQGIRRG
+1294 LMIQGIKRG

-1315 YPIISKITGIH
+1315 YPIISKIVSIN
-1326 DDGTLEFQTE
+1326 DDGTLQFQTE

>member
-1 MTKNKFYDIIDID
+1 
-14 KKESDIMSR
+14 MSL

-97 YLTRNGLTAN
+97 YLTRNGLTAK

-114 RYFHFILLARDLE
+114 RYFHFILLAKDLE

-173 SACLGSQLDRFL
+173 SACLGSQLDKFL
-185 LQFMETHDVEYYHTA
+185 LRYMDTGDEEFYDTA
-200 LRWCQYIEDIFG
+200 KRWCEYIVDIFG
-212 EGNFYLEIQPSNN
+212 EGNFYLELQPSNN
-225 KEQIFVNQCLLNI
+225 KEQIFVNQHLIKLAN
-238 AEELNLRYIITTDSH
+238 ELGLKYIITTDSH
-253 YGRPEDAKVHEAFL
+253 YGRPEDASIHEAFL

-275 VKSFYATTYMMS
+275 VKSFYASTYMMS
-287 DEEIRSFFPYLRN
+287 DEEVREYLPYMSEE
-300 DQIEF
+300 QIEA
-305 AYESIREIKDRCEDF
+305 AYETIREIKDKCEDF

-333 RKFPEVEFQEKVD
+333 REFSPVPLKEWVEKMPALAKF
-346 WPLYIPA
+346 
-353 IEKFFNSPHYSDN
+353 NTSPHTADQMLVY
-366 VLALALIDGINRHP
+366 ALIDGIKRHE
-380 DLKNEEAYKALNEC
+380 DLQNEEAYKALNEC

-430 MPARGSGMGFL
+430 MPARGSGMGFV

-452 CLREKTRTYSW
+452 CLREKTKTYPW

-483 RRAQT
+483 RRAQV

-522 LGIDIDEASY
+522 LGIDVDEASY
-532 ISNLIPV
+532 ISNLIPS
-539 ERGAVYSLKQTYYGD
+539 ERGAVYTLKQTYYGD

-562 QSFVNEVEKYPQ
+562 QSFINEINKYPK
-574 LWEVAQKIEGLICGV
+574 LWEVASKIEGLICGQ

-653 EQGYIKKYPTLRET
+653 DQGYIKRYPTLRET
-667 YENAIGVYKIDR
+667 YENALGVYKINR
-679 DDKQMWDM
+679 DDEKMWDM

-743 RFRDNP
+743 RFRTNP
-749 NAWDREMIS
+749 KAWDREMQQ
-758 MGLTEEERKIM
+758 MGLSDKEREIM

-796 GWDLQFADKL
+796 GWDLQWADKL

-816 EYDALTKQF
+816 DYDALTKQF
-825 FDNVK
+825 FENVE
-830 EKGLSQKFCNYVWNI
+830 EKKLNKTFCNYVWNV
-845 EIALSRGYGFNA
+845 EVALSRGYGFNA
-857 AHTYSYSMVALQE
+857 AHTYSYSMIALQE

-875 FFPIIFWNTANLI
+875 FYPIIFWNTANLI
-888 VDSGGIQTIEYDE
+888 VDSGGIQTEE
-901 NGEASLIVEAEP
+901 VE
-913 DEDPDEEEQEEWEE
+913 DEDEGLDVEPETDEDEEEDEEEWEE
-927 ENEINSEDEREDKKK
+927 ENEVTEGEKEDKKK
-942 EKTKT
+942 EKTKS
-947 VDYGKVASAIG
+947 VDYGKMASAIG
-958 RFSTYGIVVS
+958 RFSNYGIKVS
-968 PPNINSSSYTFTPVV
+968 PPNINDSSYSFTPVV
-983 KRNEILY
+983 ERNEILY

-995 TRLSTSIIQEII
+995 TRLSTSTIKEIME
-1007 SKRPF
+1007 KRPF
-1012 HSIQDFIDRVK
+1012 SSMEDFLEKVK

-1029 TNLIKCGAFD
+1029 SNLIKCGAFD
-1039 ELVDL
+1039 EMMQI
-1044 PREEIMAAY
+1044 PREQIMAKY
-1053 IDMIADKK
+1053 IGMIADQK
-1061 QRLTLQNMQMLINY
+1061 QRLTLQNMQMLIAY
-1075 DLIPEN
+1075 DLIPPEMN
-1081 LSFCKKLFLF
+1081 FCKKVFLF

-1102 YYKLNEA
+1102 YYQLNEA
-1109 AINFIAN
+1109 AINFIADN
-1116 YFSADCLVNGIEIS
+1116 FSVDILKNGVELS
-1130 AAVWDN
+1130 ATKWD
-1136 LYQRGMDPMRFYL
+1136 LIYQRAMDPMRNYI
-1149 KEHKDEMLDKLNK
+1149 KAHKDEMLK
-1162 ALYDEMFNKYAKG
+1162 ALNDALYKEMFDKYALG
-1175 SISHWEME
+1175 SVSHWEME
-1183 SVSFYSHPHELAD
+1183 AVSFYSHPHELAE
-1196 SQYLYDDFFQLSEEP
+1196 SQYLYDDFFQLSEDP
-1211 EVDYTFTGKDGNEV
+1211 EVDYSFIGKDGQEV
-1225 RVYKLRRIIGTVI
+1225 RIYALKRIIGTVI
-1238 DKNKM
+1238 DKSKM
-1243 KNTVTLLTPTGV
+1243 KNTVTLLTPSGV
-1255 VNVKVYKSQY
+1255 VNVKIYKNQY
-1265 AGYDKQLSERGA
+1265 AGFDKQLSERGA
-1277 DGHKHVV
+1277 DGRKHVK
-1284 EASWFKRGTL
+1284 EKSWFSRGSL
-1294 LMIQGIRRG
+1294 LMVQGIRRG

-1315 YPIISKITGIH
+1315 YPIISKIVGIH
-1326 DDGTLEFQTE
+1326 EDGTLEFQTE
-1336 RAVIEE
+1336 RVAVEE